1 MNLWVCVC
9 VFWTM
14 EMENYVNNVENF
26 HGYGWFLFHIF
37 FNMEFHSVGRVFR
50 NKCTHTHMACTKEII
65 FRVCICRCVCVRV
78 CRQMSIVTC
87 DCSNCILHVFTSNHL
102 IPFLFSLLIQF
113 LFRLLLKF
121 FVSLLSHIQRHAHTL
136 SHNRTNTHENR
147 L

>member
-1 MNLWVCVC
+1 MGDFYFTSSSIWNFTRLVVC
-9 VFWTM
+9 FAT
-14 EMENYVNNVENF
+14 NA
-26 HGYGWFLFHIF
+26 
-37 FNMEFHSVGRVFR
+37 
-50 NKCTHTHMACTKEII
+50 HTNSHKHMACTKEII

-121 FVSLLSHIQRHAHTL
+121 FVSLLSHIQRHAHSL
-136 SHNRTNTHENR
+136 SLSLTIARIRTKIDYSRLWLSTILFTENIH
-147 L
+147 